1 MQILRPLL
9 LLSLALPV
17 FAQQP
22 PTPVPATQPAAPV
35 PAPATPAV
43 PGDASLLP
51 PPATPAPPSLG
62 PFKDIKERHSY
73 GLGIF
78 LGNREKN
85 TAANSPEKTTLNN
98 SDVLAGLQQGLSG
111 EKSIDYAAGLA
122 MAAQIKRSGVEIDRA
137 VLIEAVRSS
146 LEGKEEKVPSAEVQV
161 IMQEIQKSI
170 KEREDARKKAE
181 AEKNLAESTVW
192 MTENAK
198 KEGVKSSPSGLQ
210 YIIKNPGEGKPPG
223 DKDLV
228 TVNLSGKT
236 VDGSEF
242 DKSQPNVPARR
253 SLAALPKGLQEGI
266 LMLKPGG
273 KATFWVPP
281 VLGYGD
287 SPRGAALKANSV
299 LHYEIELI
307 SSEVPP
313 APQPGTAGQQP
324 RRPVSAVTPPVSVD
338 IPAAPGAAP
347 RIRPGQAVTPPVQV
361 PPATPP
367 APRVAPIPPVPPAPP
382 APPAPGEPAPAPAPA
397 K

>member
-1 MQILRPLL
+1 MQFLRPLL
-9 LLSLALPV
+9 FLSLALPA
-17 FAQQP
+17 FAQEP
-22 PTPVPATQPAAPV
+22 ATPAPATQPAAPV

-43 PGDASLLP
+43 PDGAALLP
-51 PPATPAPPSLG
+51 PPASTEPPSLG
-62 PFKDIKERHSY
+62 PFKDMKERQSY
-73 GLGIF
+73 GLGVF

-85 TAANSPEKTTLNN
+85 TAANSPEKITLNN
-98 SDVLAGLQQGLSG
+98 ADVLAGLQQGLSG

-122 MAAQIKRSGVEIDRA
+122 MAAQIKRSGVEVDPA

-146 LEGKEEKVPSAEVQV
+146 LEGKEGKIPSADVQV
-161 IMQEIQKSI
+161 IMQEIQQAIAERQKI
-170 KEREDARKKAE
+170 KQKAE
-181 AEKNLAESTVW
+181 AEKNLAEATAW
-192 MTENAK
+192 LTGNAQ

-210 YIIKNPGEGKPPG
+210 YIIENPGEGNSPG
-223 DKDLV
+223 EKDLV

-236 VDGSEF
+236 VEGSEF

-253 SLAALPKGLQEGI
+253 SLASLPKGLQEGI

-313 APQPGTAGQQP
+313 APQPGTAGQPQP

-338 IPAAPGAAP
+338 IPPAPGNAP
-347 RIRPGQAVTPPVQV
+347 RIRPGQTVTPPVQV
-361 PPATPP
+361 PPSTPP
-367 APRVAPIPPVPPAPP
+367 APRVAPTPPTPA
-382 APPAPGEPAPAPAPA
+382 EPAPAPA